1 MANLKGNINLA
12 RLTNVG
18 CATIKGVPCVVIP
31 IKDNDI
37 FVSKDEAGAY
47 KHISLSVNIWENKE
61 GADQY
66 GNTHYAQ
73 QNYSKEF
80 REAHPDRKTYLGNLK
95 PVVFNQQQADVS
107 SLPPMDTDGDDLP
120 F

>member
-18 CATIKGVPCVVIP
+18 CATIKGVPCVVVP
-31 IKDNDI
+31 IKENDI
-37 FVSKDEAGAY
+37 FVSKDETGAY

-61 GADQY
+61 GADQW
-66 GNTHYAQ
+66 GNTHYVQ

-80 REAHPDRKTYLGNLK
+80 REANPDRKTYLGNMK
-95 PVVFNQQQADVS
+95 PIVFNQQQADVS